1 MKREVAIIMNVMRSC
16 AASIMAILGL
26 SLCGC
31 SGGGAAV
38 TTETI
43 AETSSQTLGQELI
56 DLKKAYD
63 MGIIS
68 EREYNE
74 TKQKIIEKR
83 TK

>member
-1 MKREVAIIMNVMRSC
+1 VKS
-16 AASIMAILGL
+16 
-26 SLCGC
+26 
-31 SGGGAAV
+31 
-38 TTETI
+38 ETV
-43 AETSSQTLGQELI
+43 AETSAQTLGQELI

-74 TKQKIIEKR
+74 TKQKIIEKK